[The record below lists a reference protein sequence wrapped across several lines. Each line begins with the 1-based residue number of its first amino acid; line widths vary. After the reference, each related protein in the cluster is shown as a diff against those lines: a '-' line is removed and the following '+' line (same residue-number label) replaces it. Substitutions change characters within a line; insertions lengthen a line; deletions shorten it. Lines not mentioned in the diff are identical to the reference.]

1 MKKPHL
7 KRTVAAM
14 LSFLLAAGAMPFA
27 PMAEMFETVTVFA
40 EDVNAPVTYIDKDG
54 AKQTL
59 TDYMTVTAEAQNWRD
74 AGYDHNGW
82 LVVKDDVTING
93 YRYIGDSILNLII
106 CDGKTLTVTDDGDYP
121 SAIYGNNG
129 TLNIYGQSGGTGTLK
144 VKTTGNKESG
154 INLSHLYFYG
164 GKLEVDSTS
173 LGKESEDYYAS
184 KYPAIFGGV
193 HLSWNSPTDRIILKH
208 TPTEGGTVSLVEDE
222 VPEFIKSYIIEGT
235 NTLADSAKTTDDF
248 TALCSG
254 NTLVPAYKITFDM
267 NCDELEN
274 IEKGVLADGTH
285 NTESPEDPV
294 RQWGYT
300 FHGWYESKDGE
311 GEAFDF
317 SKPITKDTTLYAKWN
332 HDETERN
339 IVIDKNIKNGTVTAD
354 KEKAA
359 STDIVTLTATPDVG
373 YTVKSVK
380 YNNTEIAPQNGV
392 YSFKMPTE
400 EVTVTAEFE
409 LKDYSITID
418 PDIWGATLTVD
429 KTTAH
434 MGETVTVTAVP
445 DDDPR
450 YDIKTE
456 NVKYNGIE
464 IPDNN
469 GYSFIMPAENVEITG
484 RFTANGIN
492 GYIIWEYDHDT
503 KTVTFTGNGA
513 IADYT
518 PEDPSPWSCFK
529 DEMTA
534 IKIEQGI
541 TKIGTYAFFECYNVT
556 QAELPDSLEKIS
568 TDAFDGCRHLETIN
582 LPNGIKEFG
591 ADVFKFCESLKEVI
605 LPNGITS
612 LSEDM
617 FQGCTSLETVT
628 IPKGVTSIPRYAF
641 WNCSSVS
648 DIYCY
653 ADPTKLTWW
662 KADISYL
669 KPDKATKVHV
679 SPDMLSTY
687 QEKFG
692 NINATFVGDLPYG
705 KCGDNAWWEYDEA
718 TQTLTISG
726 KGALWDTTFGGESKW
741 GEYGSD
747 ITTVKIKSGITSI
760 GEYNFKT
767 QIFTSIELPDTLENI
782 GANAFYEC
790 KKLKTINIPS
800 GVKTIGTN
808 AFMECIGLQRI
819 EIPEGVTDIA
829 INTFNSCSNL
839 KTVTIPSTVTNIA
852 YNAFSFARNIRNIYL
867 YADPSELE
875 WPADEL
881 ESDYYFRP
889 NKETICYVPEEYLE
903 AYERDFSKV
912 NVTFKG
918 YSPNKEE
925 ISYIDENGEEAVIS
939 AYKLSADDT
948 KLDKG
953 AYFVDTD
960 TEITHSIEF
969 SADTKLILCDGTK
982 LNITL
987 NDNSANALALKA
999 ASLAVYG
1006 QKEQTGKL
1014 QITLNNTDTTAIMV
1028 HGIYC
1033 NEYKQ
1038 YGGNVTANVNA
1049 ETANSDAVCAIG
1061 QGGIEI
1067 CGGALYADSQKAD
1080 GISAFNY
1087 SVVVS
1092 GGNVTADSIFA
1103 ARNITLSL
1111 ENAKDSIFAEEYK
1124 AQAIISI
1131 ADERILK
1138 ADNEFF
1144 AGKVDKTE
1152 LSGKTLAKY
1161 DYVKGDTDLDG
1172 TLEDEDA
1179 ALLLKYINGT
1189 AALSNANLVAAGVQ
1203 NKEADILDVI
1213 AVLKLHQAN

>member
-1 MKKPHL
+1 M
-7 KRTVAAM
+7 AAM

-54 AKQTL
+54 AEQTL
-59 TDYMTVTAEAQNWRD
+59 TDYMTVTAEATDWTD
-74 AGYDHNGW
+74 AGYYGW

-93 YRYIGDSILNLII
+93 FRDIGDSILNLII
-106 CDGKTLTVTDDGDYP
+106 CDGKTLTVTNDGGYP
-121 SAIYGNNG
+121 SAIYGING
-129 TLNIYGQSGGTGTLK
+129 TLSIYSQSGGTGTLK
-144 VKTTGNKESG
+144 VKTTGNTESG
-154 INLSHLYFYG
+154 IELSHLYFYG

-173 LGKESEDYYAS
+173 LGKDGDGDYVN

-222 VPEFIKSYIIEGT
+222 VPEFIKSYIIDGT

-254 NTLVPAYKITFDM
+254 KTLVPAYKITFDM

-274 IEKGVLADGTH
+274 IEMGVLADGTQKAK
-285 NTESPEDPV
+285 SPENPV

-300 FHGWYESKDGE
+300 FLGWYESKDGE

-317 SKPITKDTTLYAKWN
+317 SKPVTKDTTLYAKW
-332 HDETERN
+332 HRDETERN

-380 YNNTEIAPQNGV
+380 YNDTEIAPQNGV
-392 YSFKMPTE
+392 YSFKMPAE

-418 PDIWGATLTVD
+418 PDIWGGTLTVD

-445 DDDPR
+445 NDDPH
-450 YDIKTE
+450 YDIKTK

-464 IPDNN
+464 IPNNN

-484 RFTANGIN
+484 RFTANGN
-492 GYIIWEYDHDT
+492 SGDIIWEYDHDT
-503 KTVTFTGNGA
+503 KTITFTGNGA
-513 IADYT
+513 IIDYD
-518 PEDPSPWSCFK
+518 PEYASPWSYLK
-529 DEMTA
+529 DDITA
-534 IKIEQGI
+534 VKIEQGI
-541 TKIGTYAFFECYNVT
+541 TKIGTYAFNDCYNVT
-556 QAELPDSLEKIS
+556 QAELPDSLEEIRYA
-568 TDAFDGCRHLETIN
+568 AFNGCKHLETIN
-582 LPNGIKEFG
+582 LPNGINRISSG
-591 ADVFKFCESLKEVI
+591 AFMFCESLKEVI
-605 LPNGITS
+605 LPNGIS
-612 LSEDM
+612 YLSEFL

-628 IPKGVTSIPRYAF
+628 IPKGVTSIHSYEF
-641 WNCSSVS
+641 WDCTSVS

-669 KPDKATKVHV
+669 KPEKATKVHV

-726 KGALWDTTFGGESKW
+726 KGALWDTAWGVESKW

-747 ITTVKIKSGITSI
+747 IKTVKIKSGITSI

-767 QIFTSIELPDTLENI
+767 HIITSIELPNTLENI
-782 GANAFYEC
+782 GPNAFYEC

-800 GVKTIGTN
+800 GIKTIGVN
-808 AFMECIGLQRI
+808 AFRECISLQHI

-829 INTFNSCSNL
+829 INTFNNCTSL

-852 YNAFSFARNIRNIYL
+852 YNAFSFANNISNIYL
-867 YADPSELE
+867 YADPSKLE
-875 WPADEL
+875 WPADKL
-881 ESDYYFRP
+881 SSDYYFRP
-889 NKETICYVPEEYLE
+889 NKGTICYVPEEYLE

-925 ISYIDENGEEAVIS
+925 ISYINENGEEAVID
-939 AYKLSADDT
+939 AYKLSANDT

-953 AYFVDTD
+953 AYFVDKD

-987 NDNSANALALKA
+987 NDNSANALKA

-1028 HGIYC
+1028 NGIYC
-1033 NEYKQ
+1033 DEYKQ

-1049 ETANSDAVCAIG
+1049 EIANSDAVCATG
-1061 QGGIEI
+1061 KGGIEI
-1067 CGGALYADSQKAD
+1067 CGGALNADSQKAD

-1092 GGNVTADSIFA
+1092 GGNVTADSIYA
-1103 ARNITLSL
+1103 AQKITLSL

-1124 AQAIISI
+1124 AEAISI

-1213 AVLKLHQAN
+1213 AVLKLHQAD

>member
-7 KRTVAAM
+7 KRTAAAM
-14 LSFLLAAGAMPFA
+14 LSFLLATGAMPFA

-40 EDVNAPVTYIDKDG
+40 ETVNAPVTYIDKDG
-54 AKQTL
+54 AEQTL
-59 TDYMTVTAEAQNWRD
+59 TDDYMTVTAEAQDWTD
-74 AGYDHNGW
+74 AGYYGW

-93 YRYIGDSILNLII
+93 FRDIGDHTLNLII

-121 SAIYGNNG
+121 SAIYGSNG
-129 TLNIYGQSGGTGTLK
+129 TLNIYSQSGGTGTLK

-164 GKLEVDSTS
+164 GKLEVDTTS
-173 LGKESEDYYAS
+173 LGKDGDDYYAS
-184 KYPAIFGGV
+184 KFPAIFGGV

-208 TPTEGGTVSLVEDE
+208 TPAEDGTVSLVEDE

-235 NTLADSAKTTDDF
+235 NILADSAKTTDDF
-248 TALCSG
+248 TALCNG
-254 NTLVPAYKITFDM
+254 KTLVPAYKITFDM

-274 IEKGVLADGTH
+274 IEKGVLADGTQKA
-285 NTESPEDPV
+285 EIPEDPV
-294 RQWGYT
+294 RQWGYN
-300 FHGWYESKDGE
+300 FMGWYESKDGE

-317 SKPITKDTTLYAKWN
+317 SKPITKDTTLYAKWH
-332 HDETERN
+332 HDETQRN

-359 STDIVTLTATPDVG
+359 STDIVTLTVTPDVG

-392 YSFKMPTE
+392 YSFKMPAE

-418 PDIWGATLTVD
+418 PDIWGGTLTVD

-445 DDDPR
+445 NDDPH

-464 IPDNN
+464 IPNNN

-484 RFTANGIN
+484 RFTAGGIS
-492 GYIIWEYDHDT
+492 GDIIWEYDHDT
-503 KTVTFTGNGA
+503 KTVTFTGNGE
-513 IADYT
+513 IPDY
-518 PEDPSPWSCFK
+518 DPDYASPWSYLK
-529 DEMTA
+529 DDITA

-541 TKIGTYAFFECYNVT
+541 TKIGTFAFYECYNVT
-556 QAELPDSLEKIS
+556 QAELPDSLKIIS
-568 TDAFDGCRHLETIN
+568 MYAFNGCKHLKTIN
-582 LPNGIKEFG
+582 LPNGINRIGVG
-591 ADVFKFCESLKEVI
+591 AFMFCESLKEVI
-605 LPNGITS
+605 LPNGITY
-612 LSEDM
+612 LSEDV

-628 IPKGVTSIPRYAF
+628 IPKGVTSIYSYSF
-641 WNCSSVS
+641 WECTSVS

-653 ADPTKLTWW
+653 ADPIKLTWED
-662 KADISYL
+662 ADISYL
-669 KPDKATKVHV
+669 KPGKATEIHV
-679 SPDMLSTY
+679 SPDMISTY
-687 QEKFG
+687 REKFS
-692 NINATFVGDLPYG
+692 NINAKFVDDLPYG

-726 KGALWDTTFGGESKW
+726 TGALWDTAWGDESKW
-741 GEYGSD
+741 GKYGND
-747 ITTVKIKSGITSI
+747 IKTVKIKSGITSI
-760 GEYNFKT
+760 GEYNFYIHT
-767 QIFTSIELPDTLENI
+767 ITSIELPDTLENI
-782 GANAFYEC
+782 GASAFYEC
-790 KKLKTINIPS
+790 KNLKTINIPS
-800 GVKTIGTN
+800 GVKTIGVS
-808 AFMECIGLQRI
+808 AFMECISLQSI

-829 INTFNSCSNL
+829 INTFNNCSNL
-839 KTVTIPSTVTNIA
+839 KTVTIPSTVKYIA
-852 YNAFSFARNIRNIYL
+852 YNAFAFAKNISYIYL
-867 YADPSELE
+867 YADPSKLDWKPYES
-875 WPADEL
+875 D
-881 ESDYYFRP
+881 SDYYFRP
-889 NKETICYVPEEYLE
+889 NKKTICYVPEEYLKE
-903 AYERDFSKV
+903 YEGEFSKV

-925 ISYIDENGEEAVIS
+925 ISYIDENGKEAVIG
-939 AYKLSADDT
+939 AYKLSANDT

-953 AYFVDTD
+953 AYFVDKD
-960 TEITHSIEF
+960 TEIAHSIEF
-969 SADTKLILCDGTK
+969 SADTKLILCDGTT

-987 NDNSANALALKA
+987 NDNSANALKA

-1014 QITLNNTDTTAIMV
+1014 QITLNNTDTAAIMV

-1033 NEYKQ
+1033 DEYKQ

-1061 QGGIEI
+1061 KGGIEI
-1067 CGGALYADSQKAD
+1067 CGGTLNADSQKAD

-1103 ARNITLSL
+1103 AKNITLSL
-1111 ENAKDSIFAEEYK
+1111 ENAKDSIFAKEYK
-1124 AQAIISI
+1124 ATAISI
-1131 ADERILK
+1131 ADEKILK

-1172 TLEDEDA
+1172 TLEDKDA

-1213 AVLKLHQAN
+1213 AVLKLQNNQA